1 MAVYQAAC
9 SVPNIGSLSEMQN
22 KASSPCPPTTVRVAE
37 FRIAAQTLTTTPRER
52 VAALSGTLEFGAQGG
67 GWRVGCVYHWYYSE
81 HIAVDRTRTR
91 PPAGRRT

>member
-52 VAALSGTLEFGAQGG
+52 EA
-67 GWRVGCVYHWYYSE
+67 RVL
-81 HIAVDRTRTR
+81 TRIEEARATDIER
-91 PPAGRRT
+91 FIG